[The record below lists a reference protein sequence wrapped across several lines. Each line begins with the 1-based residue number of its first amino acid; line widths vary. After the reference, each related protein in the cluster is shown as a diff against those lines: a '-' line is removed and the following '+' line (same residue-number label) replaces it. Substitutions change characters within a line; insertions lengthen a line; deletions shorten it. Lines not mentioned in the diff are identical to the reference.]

1 VKPSPNKLAVSD
13 KRYPWSGYLSRRAAL
28 AVELSA
34 ASVLF
39 PVVALVGL
47 AFEARIAA
55 GHGVLVVC
63 RGSGCEL
70 SGALQRA
77 LQDGCRSIISF
88 GVAGGLAP
96 DLRAG
101 DVVVAS
107 AIRDSHIVRQTD
119 PIWSR
124 KLLAAVPDIRH
135 GPVVGV
141 NSAVVDPEAKRALY
155 VGTGA
160 VAVDMESHLVARAA
174 DAYNLAFAAVRVVVD
189 PVHRAIPQAAL
200 MAMGPAGAVY
210 ISPVLREIMARP
222 SQLAA
227 FVRVAVDAYLAR
239 SALLRVRRIVGPTFG
254 FSELRESTP
263 FDAGFIPER

>member
-1 VKPSPNKLAVSD
+1 M
-13 KRYPWSGYLSRRAAL
+13 RYPWSGHLSRQAPL

-34 ASVLF
+34 ASVLL

-55 GHGVLVVC
+55 GQGVLVVC
-63 RGSGCEL
+63 RGSGCAL

-77 LQDGCRSIISF
+77 LQEGCRSIISF

-107 AIRDSHIVRQTD
+107 AIRDSCIVRQTD
-119 PIWSR
+119 PVWSQ
-124 KLLAAVPDIRH
+124 KLLAAVPDICR
-135 GPVVGV
+135 GTVVGV
-141 NSAVVDPEAKRALY
+141 NSAVLDPAAKRALHA
-155 VGTGA
+155 GTGA

-189 PVHRAIPQAAL
+189 PVDRAIPQAAV
-200 MAMGPAGAVY
+200 MAMGPAGTAY
-210 ISPVLREIMARP
+210 ISPVLREIIAHP

-227 FVRVAVDAYLAR
+227 FVRVALDAYFAR
-239 SALLRVRRIVGPTFG
+239 SALLRVRRIVGPHFG
-254 FSELRESTP
+254 FSELIASAP
-263 FDAGFIPER
+263 FDPGIVPEP

>member
-1 VKPSPNKLAVSD
+1 MTNMRS
-13 KRYPWSGYLSRRAAL
+13 RWSEYLSRKAAL
-28 AVELSA
+28 AVELSTA
-34 ASVLF
+34 NALF
-39 PVVALVGL
+39 PVVVLVGL

-55 GHGVLVVC
+55 GQGVLVVC
-63 RGSGCEL
+63 RESGCEL
-70 SGALQRA
+70 PGALQRA
-77 LQDGCRSIISF
+77 LQEGCRSIISF

-107 AIRDSHIVRQTD
+107 AIRDSHIVRPTD

-124 KLLAAVPDIRH
+124 KLLATAPDIRH
-135 GPVVGV
+135 GPVIGV
-141 NSAVVDPEAKRALY
+141 NSAVLDPQAKRALY

-174 DAYNLAFAAVRVVVD
+174 DAHNLAFAAVRVVVD
-189 PVHRAIPQAAL
+189 PVHRAIPEAAL
-200 MAMGPAGAVY
+200 MAIDPAGIAD

-239 SALLRVRRIVGPTFG
+239 SALLRVRRIVGPNFG
-254 FSELRESTP
+254 FPELMDSTP
-263 FDAGFIPER
+263 FDRGFVADS

>member
-1 VKPSPNKLAVSD
+1 M
-13 KRYPWSGYLSRRAAL
+13 RYPWLENLNARASL
-28 AVELSA
+28 TMELSA
-34 ASVLF
+34 VNSAL

-55 GHGVLVVC
+55 GQGVLVIC
-63 RGSGCEL
+63 RGSECEF
-70 SGALQRA
+70 SGLLQRA
-77 LQDGCRSIISF
+77 VREGCRSIISF

-107 AIRDSHIVRQTD
+107 AIRDSHTVRATD

-124 KLLAAVPDIRH
+124 RLLATVPDIRH

-141 NSAVVDPEAKRALY
+141 NSAVLDPEAKRALY
-155 VGTGA
+155 AGTGA

-174 DAYNLAFAAVRVVVD
+174 DAHNLAFAAVRVVVD
-189 PVHRAIPQAAL
+189 PAHRAVPEAAL
-200 MAMGPAGAVY
+200 MAIHPGGNIE

-222 SQLAA
+222 SQLSA
-227 FVRVAVDAYLAR
+227 FIRIAFEAYVAR
-239 SALLRVRRIVGPTFG
+239 SALLRVRRILGPKFG
-254 FSELRESTP
+254 FSESMDSTP
-263 FDAGFIPER
+263 FDEGFIA